1 MQNKKKSV
9 ATTNAAPSYAT
20 LLGAL
25 LRATSRREVAEASK
39 SCEIDVYLRP
49 PGVPPFT
56 FHTGLTDKRTDDL
69 IRRARFKAAG
79 VIRKWQQIK
88 FNAIKDN
95 MENTPLQATSYYG
108 FYSSTMQNSQ
118 GTLSA
123 MQPNMPPS
131 PRGGGQGGGGGAGMH
146 TITPFHA
153 QQTPPSYPSSSPIST
168 DSPRGGRHRRA
179 SFEDIDGE
187 RDSGVAIVSEQA
199 FIVKKE
205 EELEPEQTK
214 IVRKITPA
222 RRIVDSKTIV
232 VDAKAALKK
241 SSSSKLDCV

>member
-1 MQNKKKSV
+1 M
-9 ATTNAAPSYAT
+9 
-20 LLGAL
+20 G
-25 LRATSRREVAEASK
+25 
-39 SCEIDVYLRP
+39 
-49 PGVPPFT
+49 
-56 FHTGLTDKRTDDL
+56 
-69 IRRARFKAAG
+69 
-79 VIRKWQQIK
+79 
-88 FNAIKDN
+88 AIKDN
-95 MENTPLQATSYYG
+95 MENTPLQATSYCG

-123 MQPNMPPS
+123 IQPNMPPS
-131 PRGGGQGGGGGAGMH
+131 PRGGGQGGGGAGMH

-205 EELEPEQTK
+205 EQLEQEQTK

-232 VDAKAALKK
+232 VDAKAALK
-241 SSSSKLDCV
+241 